1 MMRALGLLII
11 ASTAFGQP
19 QLRFEEDLGS
29 FVAHGGA
36 GFSLRLEPDAVM
48 VNSTRLEFAGATPSR
63 IQGELP
69 LPGRSHYLIGSDRDK
84 WRSNVSSYARV
95 RYENL
100 YPGVDAIFYGAGT
113 RVEFDFLVAPGADP
127 DAIRLSVA
135 GGRIDSK
142 GDLVCGAL
150 HVRKPVI
157 YQEGR
162 VIRGGY
168 RRQGRDIG
176 FEIAAYDKTRPLV
189 IDPVLAYS
197 TYLGASGGGSGEA
210 IAVDAAGAIYIAGT
224 VNSNYFPTVNA
235 RQSVFAGS
243 NDVFVTKLD
252 PTGSTLIYS
261 TYIGAIADDRAT
273 AIAVGPDGSAYVT
286 GFTASHDFPTVNA
299 LQETHAGGGRVNG
312 GDAFVF
318 RLSPDGSSLI
328 YSTFLGGS
336 ADDFGRGIAVDSSGA
351 AYVAGITLSTDFPVA
366 NALQPEYG
374 GGARDAFVAKLSP
387 DGSQLLYSTYLGGTG
402 TDEANGI
409 AVDTA
414 GNAYVTG
421 ETTNVSFPTV
431 NAVQATYAGGAR
443 DVFVSKI
450 DPEGSKLVY
459 STLIGGSADDFGR
472 SIAVGRDGAAV
483 VTGYTTSTNLRRVN
497 AMQTTLGAPRDAF
510 VSKLNPEGTALIYST
525 YLGGTG
531 TDEGFAVAVDEDGY
545 AYVAGFTQS
554 PDFPIYNPT
563 ESKINL
569 GACVKTP
576 CANDVF
582 VAKIQPSGAAIVYST
597 FLGGTAADV
606 ARAITVD
613 GAGGMWVTGT
623 TTSTNFPTANPLQS
637 TNNGGGPA
645 VAFVSKLGD
654 P

>member
-1 MMRALGLLII
+1 MMRGFGLLII

-19 QLRFEEDLGS
+19 QLRFEENHGNY
-29 FVAHGGA
+29 VARGA
-36 GFSLRLEPDAVM
+36 GFSLRLEADGFTVD
-48 VNSTRLEFAGATPSR
+48 STRLEFTGATPSKR
-63 IQGELP
+63 QGELP
-69 LPGRSHYLIGSDRDK
+69 LPGRSHYLMGNDRDK
-84 WRSNVSSYARV
+84 WRSGVSSYARV

-100 YPGVDAIFYGAGT
+100 YPGVDAVFYGTGAQ
-113 RVEFDFLVAPGADP
+113 VEFDFLVAPGADP
-127 DAIRLSVA
+127 GAIRLSVA

-142 GDLVCGAL
+142 GDLVSGAL
-150 HVRKPVI
+150 RVRKPVV
-157 YQEGR
+157 YQDGR
-162 VIRGGY
+162 EIRGGY
-168 RRQGRDIG
+168 LRRGRDIG
-176 FEIAAYDKTRPLV
+176 FEVAAYDKTRPLL

-210 IAVDAAGAIYIAGT
+210 IAVDATGAIYIAGT

-243 NDVFVTKLD
+243 NDVFVSKLD

-261 TYIGAIADDRAT
+261 TYVGAIADDRAT

-286 GFTASHDFPTVNA
+286 GFTASRDFPTANA
-299 LQETHAGGGRVNG
+299 VQGAHAGGGFVNG

-336 ADDFGRGIAVDSSGA
+336 ADDYGRSIAVDSKGN

-366 NALQPEYG
+366 NALQTEFG

-387 DGSQLLYSTYLGGTG
+387 DGSQLVYATFLGGIG

-409 AVDTA
+409 AVDAA

-421 ETTNVSFPTV
+421 ETTNVSFPKV
-431 NAVQATYAGGAR
+431 NAIQETYAGGAR
-443 DVFVSKI
+443 DIFVSKI
-450 DPEGSKLVY
+450 NPEGSQLVY
-459 STLIGGSADDFGR
+459 STLIGGTADDFGR
-472 SIAVGRDGAAV
+472 GIAVGPDGSAV
-483 VTGYTTSTNLRRVN
+483 VTGYTTSSNLRRVN
-497 AMQTTLGAPRDAF
+497 PLQTALGAPRDAF
-510 VSKLNPEGTALIYST
+510 VAKLNPEGSELVYST

-531 TDEGFAVAVDEDGY
+531 TDEGFAVAIDNDGY

-554 PDFPIYNPT
+554 PDFPVYSPT

-569 GACVKTP
+569 GACVRTP

-582 VAKIQPSGAAIVYST
+582 IAKIQPSGAAIVYST

-606 ARAITVD
+606 ARAITLD
-613 GAGGMWVTGT
+613 AAGGVWLTGT
-623 TTSTNFPTANPLQS
+623 TTSTNFPIANPLQS

-645 VAFVSKLGD
+645 VAFVSNLGD